1 MNSSNEFKTVDDLPN
16 ILINLTDEIKF
27 VRKHMLRD
35 IATKG
40 KKSLCKSKLRKNELI
55 LFFSILME
63 EEMFF
68 FDEVHTARN
77 RLLFQKFIQKNFTY
91 LGDSG
96 VQTNVNN
103 PSRQFS
109 EAKGFVYRDKQI
121 RFLDKM
127 IHIFT
132 ERKARISKD

>member
-1 MNSSNEFKTVDDLPN
+1 
-16 ILINLTDEIKF
+16 
-27 VRKHMLRD
+27 
-35 IATKG
+35 
-40 KKSLCKSKLRKNELI
+40 
-55 LFFSILME
+55 ME
-63 EEMFF
+63 EQILF
-68 FDEVHTARN
+68 FDEVHSESN
-77 RLLFQKFIQKNFTY
+77 RMLFQKFIQKNFTY
-91 LGDSG
+91 WGDSG